1 MGYDAP
7 SWNPENALD
16 WPGDGLDMGSVINE
30 EKAEAGGKL
39 LADFVDG
46 LRATDTV
53 DASTGDQKSNLS
65 VIGHSYGS
73 TTAAHAA
80 HDHGLDAD
88 SLTLIGSPGAG
99 GDDVNSASDLGM
111 PEGKVY
117 AGAADNDFVSW
128 LGRDG
133 DLGMGQD
140 PTQADFGAKVFPV
153 APGDEFHADSVTKG
167 VDNHTSY
174 FDPVANQQSLDNL
187 AAIVRGDEPEVT
199 GGRTQDANDMA
210 FDWAK
215 DEVKHQIE
223 KEIDA
228 TVDEIQ
234 DAYDDG
240 KDWVGDRV
248 DDFRDL
254 WP

>member
-16 WPGDGLDMGSVINE
+16 WPGDGLDMGSVLNE
-30 EKAEAGGKL
+30 DKAEAGGKN
-39 LADFVDG
+39 LADFIDG
-46 LRATDTV
+46 LRA
-53 DASTGDQKSNLS
+53 SDQRPEDQDSNLS

-73 TTAAHAA
+73 TTAAHGA

-117 AGAADNDFVSW
+117 AAAADNDFVSW

-133 DLGMGQD
+133 DVGMGKD
-140 PTQADFGAKVFPV
+140 PTQADFGAKVFTS
-153 APGDEFHADSVTKG
+153 APGEDFHAETISVG
-167 VDNHTSY
+167 VENHTSY
-174 FDPVANQQSLDNL
+174 FDRDTNQQSLDNL

-199 GGRTQDANDMA
+199 GGRTQEANDMA
-210 FDWAK
+210 ADWAK
-215 DEVKHQIE
+215 DEVKHQVE
-223 KEIDA
+223 KEIDT
-228 TVDEIQ
+228 TVQEIENT
-234 DAYDDG
+234 YRDG
-240 KDWVGDRV
+240 KDWVDDRV
-248 DDFRDL
+248 DDFAGL
-254 WP
+254 WR

>member
-16 WPGDGLDMGSVINE
+16 WPGDGLDMGSVITE
-30 EKAEAGGKL
+30 DKAEAGGKN

-46 LRATDTV
+46 LRA
-53 DASTGDQKSNLS
+53 SDQRPEGADSNLT

-80 HDHGLDAD
+80 HDYGLNAD

-99 GDDVNSASDLGM
+99 GDDVNSVSDLGM
-111 PEGKVY
+111 GEGKVY
-117 AGAADNDFVSW
+117 VGAADNDFVSW

-133 DLGMGQD
+133 DLGMGKD
-140 PTQADFGAKVFPV
+140 PAQADFGAKVFPV
-153 APGDEFHADSVTKG
+153 EPGAEFHADNLDQG
-167 VDNHTSY
+167 IANHTSY
-174 FDPVANQQSLDNL
+174 FAPGSDSLGNL
-187 AAIVRGDEPEVT
+187 TDIVRGDEPDLT

-210 FDWAK
+210 LDWAK
-215 DEVKHQIE
+215 DEVVHQVEQEIE
-223 KEIDA
+223 T
-228 TVDEIQ
+228 TVQEVE

-240 KDWVGDRV
+240 KGWVGDRV
-248 DDFRDL
+248 DDFTGL